1 MPEFIIDTGAG
12 EDWRKLDA
20 FEQGYVEAM
29 FFTETC
35 HDYTT
40 EEWDTEEARTARE
53 EGHASGSIPS
63 DMSTADLAPET
74 VEKIKADCA
83 RFRASA
89 AWQVWAGDDIDASVR
104 NSAPDDTQAGRDFW
118 YTRNGHGCGFWDGD
132 WPEPHG
138 AALAEACKPFANVD
152 LVYGNDGKIYFM

>member
-1 MPEFIIDTGAG
+1 MPQFVLDTGAG
-12 EDWRKLDA
+12 EDWRKLDT
-20 FEQGYVEAM
+20 FERGYVEAM

-40 EEWDTEEARTARE
+40 EEWDSEEARTARN
-53 EGHASGSIPS
+53 EGYVSGSIP
-63 DMSTADLAPET
+63 DDLGFPDLAPET

-83 RFRASA
+83 RFRALP
-89 AWQVWAGDDIDASVR
+89 AWQAWQANDLQVLNTGPGDA
-104 NSAPDDTQAGRDFW
+104 QAGRNFW

-138 AALAEACKPFANVD
+138 AALDGACEAFANVD
-152 LVYGNDGKIYFM
+152 LVYGKDGKIYFM